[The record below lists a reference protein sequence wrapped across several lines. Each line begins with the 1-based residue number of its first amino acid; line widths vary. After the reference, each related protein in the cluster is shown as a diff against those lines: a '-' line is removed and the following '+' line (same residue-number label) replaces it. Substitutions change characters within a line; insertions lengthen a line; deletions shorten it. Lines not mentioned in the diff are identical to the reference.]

1 MIVWF
6 ANNRCRWDKGCSK
19 AAEGEGGG
27 ELELSDGR
35 SESASVASPPPCRA
49 AEACGVG
56 LWGVRV
62 VDRHLD

>member
-6 ANNRCRWDKGCSK
+6 ANDWSRWDEGCFK

-27 ELELSDGR
+27 KLELSDGR
-35 SESASVASPPPCRA
+35 SESASAAVPPPCRA

-56 LWGVRV
+56 LRGVRV
-62 VDRHLD
+62 VDRHLG